1 MTAKIRS
8 HIFVKGKVQGVYYRQ
23 NTMEAAKANGVTGWV
38 RNEPDG
44 SVLAVFEG
52 EPDRV
57 ERMCRWCRTGPDH
70 ARVSRVDVTEEEPEG
85 LTSFVVSF

>member
-1 MTAKIRS
+1 MATS
-8 HIFVKGKVQGVYYRQ
+8 VGV
-23 NTMEAAKANGVTGWV
+23 AGWV

-52 EPDRV
+52 EPDPV

-70 ARVSRVDVTEEEPEG
+70 ARVSRVEVTEEEPEG
-85 LTSFVVSF
+85 LTSFKVSF